1 MKEVGNLKKFIT
13 IILGALFV
21 LGLSATAFAI
31 HAEIPAET
39 QAVVA
44 KGVTQ
49 ITLGGN
55 IRVRGWYLNDIVDT
69 TLEVL
74 TEGELEGATRLPA
87 DVGSS
92 SYYDERVRLSIDAA
106 SGSTTGRI
114 HLESNSGNK
123 DTWTWGGDPDTFDS
137 KPTDVH
143 ILEAWIQH
151 KFDAGF
157 PVGVKIGHMPLV
169 LGPAKL
175 FYDHTK
181 FGDDAIIVFSD
192 PTPNTHIALLTIK
205 VDEGTSV
212 ATIGDLVGGNVSNA
226 DDADAY
232 VALLNHKL
240 GNTTLGAYYVYINS
254 SDVGT
259 KLQDVGVHA
268 AGSVAGLT
276 YTAQADLNFGDA
288 VEILGTEIEAKGWA
302 AWLELG
308 YKIDPIGIR
317 VMGAMGSGDEDPFD
331 DEIEGFINFL
341 GSNRYY
347 TVVYDYQLAGA
358 NLVRYQ
364 GVSNTTVLNAGI
376 DLKPTDKLAL
386 SVDGY
391 WLQATETEWI
401 ETLSEQ
407 SVDDDLGWEVD
418 VKASYDLAKN
428 LKYFVWAGY
437 MKTGDFYEDVF
448 GPDFDKDPTVVM
460 HGIEYA
466 F

>member
-1 MKEVGNLKKFIT
+1 LKKFIT

-55 IRVRGWYLNDIVDT
+55 IRVRGWYLNDIEDVD
-69 TLEVL
+69 LGDFDE
-74 TEGELEGATRLPA
+74 ELSGIKSRIPA
-87 DVGSS
+87 DTGSTA
-92 SYYDERVRLSIDAA
+92 YYDQRVRLQLDAA
-106 SGSTTGRI
+106 SGNTSGRI
-114 HLESNSGNK
+114 HLESNTGST
-123 DTWTWGGDPDTFDS
+123 DVSTWGSSSFDAKQS
-137 KPTDVH
+137 SGVSL
-143 ILEAWIQH
+143 LEAWIQH

-157 PVGVKIGHMPLV
+157 PMGVKIGHMPLV

-181 FGDDAIIVFSD
+181 FGDDAIILFAD
-192 PTPNTHIALLTIK
+192 PTANTHIALLTIK
-205 VDEGTSV
+205 VQETG
-212 ATIGDLVGGNVSNA
+212 ALGIAGGSAQFLAPAFGLASTFDNT
-226 DDADAY
+226 DDTDAY

-240 GNTTLGAYYVYINS
+240 GNTTIGAYYVYINN
-254 SDVGT
+254 SDLET
-259 KLQDVGVHA
+259 SLQDAGVHA

-276 YTAQADLNFGDA
+276 YTAQADIQFGDVSTA
-288 VEILGTEIEAKGWA
+288 DGALGADNEAKGWA
-302 AWLELG
+302 VWLELG
-308 YKIDPIGIR
+308 YKIDPVGIR
-317 VMGAMGSGDEDPFD
+317 VMGAIGSGDDEVDEDF
-331 DEIEGFINFL
+331 ETFINFL

-358 NLVRYQ
+358 NGIRYN

-386 SVDGY
+386 AVDGY
-391 WLQATETEWI
+391 WLKATETDD
-401 ETLSEQ
+401 T
-407 SVDDDLGWEVD
+407 VDDDLGWEVD

-437 MKTGDFYEDVF
+437 MKTGDFYEDLF
-448 GPDFDKDPTVVM
+448 GPDADENPTVVM